1 MDIVYTILHTTRFN
15 PKGESTQLIFLE
27 VTQLSSAIFSYLLQ
41 LSSSATSAIFSYL
54 QLSSAIFSYLQLSS
68 SATSAIFSYL
78 QLSSAIFSY
87 LQLSSSATSAIFSY
101 LQLSSAIFYNNC
113 KIRKLLSSNRQA
125 ITNNIKQYQTNKSI
139 SIYSRSTNLCKGGME
154 I

>member
-27 VTQLSSAIFSYLLQ
+27 VTQLSSAIFSYL
-41 LSSSATSAIFSYL
+41 
-54 QLSSAIFSYLQLSS
+54 LQLSS